1 MKIPL
6 VRAEMFCTDG
16 GIHMPK
22 LRFPFRCF
30 TNALK
35 IKKMDCKINYYKCKK
50 KLGVYNNTLE
60 IEVGAL

>member
-1 MKIPL
+1 
-6 VRAEMFCTDG
+6 
-16 GIHMPK
+16 MPK